1 MMKIKGDYF
10 NGAFQKATQKDECIE
25 KFCPADT
32 EQKLWEACVDYTNI
46 EKVVESAQ
54 NGFKQWKILSFEER
68 AFYLKKYKEALLKRQ
83 DDISEALSLEIGK
96 PLWEAKT
103 EASALLGKVD
113 VTLNDSLS
121 RIQTQTFENIM
132 PEITGLSYH
141 KPIGTTLIIG
151 PFNFPCHLPNGQI
164 LSSLLAGNSIIF
176 KPSEKTIYS
185 SQILI
190 ECFHEAG
197 FPEGVINFINGTV
210 HTASELTKHPL
221 VKGIFFTGSQPVGI
235 KILENTYRDLSKL
248 VALELGGRNATIIH
262 SMVDME
268 HTLTELI
275 RACYL
280 TSGQRCSSTSI
291 ILVQKKWVDEFQA
304 KFTELVR
311 KIHVDHPIDF
321 TSIPFM
327 GPLIDA
333 HSQKLYYDFQ
343 EMTKTENIESLVAP
357 KILER
362 KKKGYYNAPALHY
375 YEHPLTS
382 SAFFKGE
389 IFAPQACIIPF
400 DTIDE
405 AITLANLSPYGLA
418 ASVFTKDQQIFNLCK
433 QELEAGV
440 INLNRSTVGAHS
452 KLPFGGVKNS
462 GNFRAAAVS
471 MIDHCASLTSTLETM
486 SCHSKISEIVGLSE

>member
-10 NGAFQKATQKDECIE
+10 NGAFYTASQQDEVIE

-32 EQKLWEACVDYTNI
+32 DLKLWEAVIDYNNI

-54 NGFKQWKILSFEER
+54 NGHKIWRKLSFTER
-68 AFYLKKYKEALLKRQ
+68 AEFLKKYKEALAKRQ
-83 DDISEALSLEIGK
+83 DDISEALALEIGK

-113 VTLNDSLS
+113 VTLSESLS
-121 RIQTQTFENIM
+121 RIQTKVFENLM
-132 PEITGLSYH
+132 PEITGLSYS
-141 KPIGTTLIIG
+141 KPIGPSLIIG

-164 LSSLLAGNSIIF
+164 LSALLAGNSIIF

-197 FPEGVINFINGTV
+197 FPKGVINFINGTV

-221 VKGIFFTGSQPVGI
+221 VKGIFFTGSQPVGL
-235 KILENTYRDLSKL
+235 KILENTYRDLSKI

-262 SMVDME
+262 SIIDME
-268 HTLTELI
+268 HTLTELV

-280 TSGQRCSSTSI
+280 TTGQRCSSTSI
-291 ILVQKKWVDEFQA
+291 ILVNRNIIDEFQA
-304 KFTELVR
+304 KFLKLVQ
-311 KIHVDHPIDF
+311 KIHVDHPIHF
-321 TSIPFM
+321 TSLPFM

-343 EMTKTENIESLVAP
+343 EMTKSENIESLLSP
-357 KILER
+357 KVLER
-362 KKKGYYNAPALHY
+362 KNKGYYNAPALHY
-375 YEHPLTS
+375 YENPLTS

-389 IFAPQACIIPF
+389 IFAPEACIIPF

-418 ASVFTKDQQIFNLCK
+418 ASVFTKNQDIFNLCK

-440 INLNRSTVGAHS
+440 INLNRSTVGAHA

-471 MIDHCASLTSTLETM
+471 MIDHCVSLTSSLETM
-486 SCHSKISEIVGLSE
+486 SCSSKISEIVGLSE